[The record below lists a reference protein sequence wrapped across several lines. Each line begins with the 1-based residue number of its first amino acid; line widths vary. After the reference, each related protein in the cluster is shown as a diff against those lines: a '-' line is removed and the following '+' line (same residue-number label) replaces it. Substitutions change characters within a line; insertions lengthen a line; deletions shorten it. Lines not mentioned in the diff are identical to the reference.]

1 MWSDFCDPRLL
12 GLRWRNFFQRDHA
25 IQHSIALRHRA
36 FRIFQ
41 RRKTIW
47 TSDQTCKDRGFREI
61 QLRCAFA
68 KVSLLGCFDSI
79 TAGAEIDSVD
89 VKLENL
95 LLGELML
102 NPKCHHRFEYFS
114 AQRTAPEWKA
124 ISGKLLGDAAGAFL
138 GGATHNIAD
147 QRAQNPAPINPF
159 VLVGPRVLARQHR
172 IDENRRDFAEGNLKT
187 IRASQAAVNFSIDI
201 VNGVSLRHFADILHV
216 EGLRP
221 RPIKEED
228 GEAGDRQQNK
238 QSDFTAVT
246 EKAAPA
252 TFPGAEAGEEFHR

>member
-61 QLRCAFA
+61 LLR
-68 KVSLLGCFDSI
+68 
-79 TAGAEIDSVD
+79 
-89 VKLENL
+89 
-95 LLGELML
+95 ELML

-114 AQRTAPEWKA
+114 AQRAAPEWKA

-138 GGATHNIAD
+138 G
-147 QRAQNPAPINPF
+147 
-159 VLVGPRVLARQHR
+159 
-172 IDENRRDFAEGNLKT
+172 
-187 IRASQAAVNFSIDI
+187 
-201 VNGVSLRHFADILHV
+201 
-216 EGLRP
+216 
-221 RPIKEED
+221 
-228 GEAGDRQQNK
+228 
-238 QSDFTAVT
+238 
-246 EKAAPA
+246 
-252 TFPGAEAGEEFHR
+252 